1 MAKDVKVGGEVM
13 LPAKNTIED
22 APSCRD
28 HATLVS
34 AVRAVGLVETLKGQ
48 RKG

>member
-13 LPAKNTIED
+13 LPTKNTIED
-22 APSCRD
+22 APSRRG

-34 AVRAVGLVETLKGQ
+34 AVRAVGLVETLEGQ
-48 RKG
+48 RKS